1 MIDIIDNFLNKDLLD
16 NFNKE
21 IKSGDF
27 PFYFQDGKSKIGD
40 GYFQFVHSFYENYQ
54 INSNYF
60 NLVEPVLNLLK
71 VKSLVRIKLNV
82 THKDIKFR
90 KFDFHTDNDFNCNT
104 AIYYLNTNNGK
115 TIFENGKEVNSV
127 ENRIVKFKSN
137 IRHAATSTTDKDFRF
152 VLNINYF

>member
-1 MIDIIDNFLNKDLLD
+1 MIDVKDNFLSKDLLD

-27 PFYFQDGKSKIGD
+27 PFYFQNGKSYQGD
-40 GYFQFVHSFYENYQ
+40 GNIQFVHSFYENYT

-60 NLVEPVLNLLK
+60 YLVEPLLDLLK
-71 VKSLVRIKLNV
+71 VKSLVRVKLNL
-82 THKDIKFR
+82 TQKDKEFKKFGL
-90 KFDFHTDNDFNCNT
+90 HTDNDFNCNT

-115 TIFENGKEVNSV
+115 TIFENDKEVNSV

-137 IRHAATSTTDKDFRF
+137 IKHTGTTTTDKQYRI